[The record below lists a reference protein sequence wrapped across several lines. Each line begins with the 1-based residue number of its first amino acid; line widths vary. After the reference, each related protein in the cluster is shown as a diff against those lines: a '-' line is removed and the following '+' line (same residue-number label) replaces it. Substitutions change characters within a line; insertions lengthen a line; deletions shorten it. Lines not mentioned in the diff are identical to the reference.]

1 MDNLNII
8 INLRFGSHLY
18 GTSSEGS
25 DEDFK
30 GIFLPTKQEILLNR
44 VPKSY
49 NSTTKANGSEEKN
62 TTEDIDTEI
71 YSLHYFLKLALEGQT
86 VAIDMLHAP
95 DNMII
100 EKDDKGIWEYLTNHR
115 SMFYTKNL
123 KAFVGYAR
131 RQASRYGIKGSR
143 LSDAKRVI
151 DFLIDNSTNGDVLKL
166 RDVWHLLPK
175 GDHIH
180 FTDPDMFGN
189 TFYQV
194 CGKKLGRTIT
204 LDYALGVVVKF
215 YKEYG
220 KRAHQA
226 SMNKGIDFKAVS
238 HAIRAAHQVKEML
251 IDNTITFPLPNAS
264 FITQVKNGE
273 LDYNTIVAPHLE
285 NIMEEVEKLT
295 EESSLPKKPN
305 YKFWEE
311 WLCFV
316 LEDNLFV

>member
-62 TTEDIDTEI
+62 TSEDIDTEI

-251 IDNTITFPLPNAS
+251 VANTITFPLPNAS
-264 FITQVKNGE
+264 FIAQVKNGE
-273 LDYNTIVAPHLE
+273 LDYSTVVAPHLE
-285 NIMEEVEKLT
+285 AIMEEVEKLT
-295 EESSLPKKPN
+295 EESDLPKKPN
-305 YKFWEE
+305 YRFWEE